1 MSRPLKP
8 RALTLCAAAAALSE
22 EQATAVHAIDT
33 ATDDSRHSCSRHR
46 WQRKTEVYL
55 HGGAVLRRNEHWCV
69 AGNRAHAATR
79 RAFPGTLR
87 RSVALHSALSD
98 TERLAA
104 WRQCVSGEARI
115 VLGTRSAVF
124 APIQNLG
131 LIIVDEEHDASFKQH
146 ESGFRYSARDLA
158 ILRAQRA
165 GAPVVLGSATPSL
178 ETLQNVVSGKFTRLS
193 LPRGQPGRRHA
204 PLSSTARACGED
216 GVATPT
222 VQAMQRHLADDGQV
236 LVYINRR
243 GYSPTLAA
251 RPAAG
256 SHPAATAMRG

>member
-1 MSRPLKP
+1 MLVPEIG
-8 RALTLCAAAAALSE
+8 LTPQLVGRFRE
-22 EQATAVHAIDT
+22 RFAVP
-33 ATDDSRHSCSRHR
+33 
-46 WQRKTEVYL
+46 V
-55 HGGAVLRRNEHWCV
+55 AV
-69 AGNRAHAATR
+69 
-79 RAFPGTLR
+79 
-87 RSVALHSALSD
+87 LHSALTD

-124 APIQNLG
+124 APVADLG
-131 LIIVDEEHDASFKQH
+131 IVIVDEEHDASFKQH

-193 LPRGQPGRRHA
+193 LPRRAGQALPPRAAVIDLREHAVRARESPRRRSRPCSGISPTTA
-204 PLSSTARACGED
+204 RCWCTSTAA
-216 GVATPT
+216 ATRP
-222 VQAMQRHLADDGQV
+222 RW
-236 LVYINRR
+236 
-243 GYSPTLAA
+243 PA

-256 SHPAATAMRG
+256 SRPAATAMRG